1 MLSYLLMF
9 PHFNHEKIDF
19 FTKKCSLLTD
29 AEIKASSYLF
39 SNNYGTYSNSKDN
52 PNESKRNA
60 HITLGVRYY
69 ENLRNRNDAYVAF
82 AICDDNI
89 VGQAFY
95 VVENTNEGKL
105 TWVIQLVVNKK
116 YRRHGIAKKLLFSIW
131 GFSNDCAWGLATT
144 NPLTIKTL
152 ETATMREVS
161 LETMRKNIDKIK
173 RIAQKVSFI
182 KVDDIQIDKEKSI
195 VFSNFYVSHDD
206 IPVFIKKYGN
216 KNWKFG
222 FELKEGYE
230 WLAFTFKSQDIKSIS
245 KKDLDKLFEH
255 SEKCLIDAYSRMKM
269 PEQNWTKHTANEIDF
284 IEKYIPSKETKI
296 IDIGCGIGRHSLE
309 LLNRGY
315 TNIVAYDFSERN
327 INFAKVSI
335 PDDKNIFFKQDVR
348 FLKGTKA
355 DFAICLYDVIGSFPK
370 ESENLRII
378 KSLHK
383 NLIKNGKAVISVM
396 NMELTKNIAKE
407 KNVYDVYE
415 NPKRLFKLK
424 ASSTMQSTGDIF
436 NPEYFV
442 IDTQTNLVF
451 RKEMFT
457 DDGYLD
463 SEYIIRDKRY
473 KLEEISNKLSKSG
486 FKILESRFV
495 QSGHWEVP
503 LKNTDL
509 KAKEI
514 LLVVQK
520 V

>member
-1 MLSYLLMF
+1 MF
-9 PHFNHEKIDF
+9 SQFNQEKIGY

-29 AEIKASSYLF
+29 AEIEASSRLF
-39 SNNYGTYSNSKDN
+39 SNNYDTYSNAH

-60 HITLGVRYY
+60 QIALNVRYY
-69 ENLRNRNDAYVAF
+69 ENLRKRNDAYVAF
-82 AICDDNI
+82 AMYGGSII
-89 VGQAFY
+89 GQAFY

-105 TWVIQLVVNKK
+105 TWVIQLVVHKK

-152 ETATMREVS
+152 ETATMREVN

-182 KVDDIQIDKEKSI
+182 KVNDIQIDKEKSV
-195 VFSNFYVSHDD
+195 VFSNFYVAHDD
-206 IPVFIKKYGN
+206 IPAFIKKYGN

-222 FELKEGYE
+222 FELQEGYE

-255 SEKCLIDAYSRMKM
+255 SERCLVDAYSRMKM
-269 PEQNWTKHTANEIDF
+269 PEQNWTRHTANEIDF
-284 IEKYIPSKETKI
+284 IEKYIPSKEAKI
-296 IDIGCGIGRHSLE
+296 IDMGCGIGRHSKE
-309 LLNRGY
+309 LCNRGY
-315 TNIVAYDFSERN
+315 TNIAAYDFSERN
-327 INFAKVSI
+327 INFAKTSI
-335 PDDKNIFFKQDVR
+335 PNEKNIFFRQDIR

-378 KSLHK
+378 KSFYK
-383 NLIKNGKAVISVM
+383 NLTKNGKAVISVM
-396 NMELTKNIAKE
+396 NMELTRNIAKE
-407 KNVYDVYE
+407 KNVYDVYK

-424 ASSTMQSTGDIF
+424 ASNIMQSTGDVF

-457 DDGYLD
+457 DDGYPD

-473 KLEEISNKLSKSG
+473 ALEEISNKLEKCG
-486 FKILESRFV
+486 FKIVESRFV
-495 QSGHWEVP
+495 QAGHWEIP

>member
-1 MLSYLLMF
+1 MF
-9 PHFNHEKIDF
+9 SQFNQEKIAY
-19 FTKKCSLLTD
+19 FTKRCSQLTD
-29 AEIKASSYLF
+29 AEIKDSSCLF
-39 SNNYGTYSNSKDN
+39 SNNYGTYSNKH
-52 PNESKRNA
+52 PNESKRNEQIA
-60 HITLGVRYY
+60 LNKRYY
-69 ENLRNRNDAYVAF
+69 ENLRNRNDTYVAF
-82 AICDDNI
+82 AKYGDSII
-89 VGQAFY
+89 GQAFY
-95 VVENTNEGKL
+95 VVEYTNEGKL
-105 TWVIQLVVNKK
+105 TWVIQLVVHKK
-116 YRRHGIAKKLLFSIW
+116 YRKRGIAKKLLFSIW

-152 ETATMREVS
+152 ETATMREVN

-182 KVDDIQIDKEKSI
+182 KVNDIQIDKDKSI

-206 IPVFIKKYGN
+206 IPAFIKKYGN

-222 FELKEGYE
+222 FELQEGYE

-245 KKDLDKLFEH
+245 KTDLDKLFEH

-269 PEQNWTKHTANEIDF
+269 PEQNWTKHTADEIDF
-284 IEKYIPSKETKI
+284 IEKYIPSKNTKI
-296 IDIGCGIGRHSLE
+296 IDMGCGIGRHSKE
-309 LLNRGY
+309 LYSRGY
-315 TNIVAYDFSERN
+315 TNIAAYDFSERN
-327 INFAKVSI
+327 IDFAKKSNSG
-335 PDDKNIFFKQDVR
+335 KNIFFKQDIR
-348 FLKGTKA
+348 FLKGAKA
-355 DFAICLYDVIGSFPK
+355 GFAICLYDVIGSFAK

-378 KSLHK
+378 KSLYR
-383 NLIKNGKAVISVM
+383 NLTKNGKAVISVM

-407 KNVYDVYE
+407 RNVYDVYK

-424 ASSTMQSTGDIF
+424 ASNTMQSTGDVF

-451 RKEMFT
+451 RKEMFA

-473 KLEEISNKLSKSG
+473 TLDELSKELSKCG
-486 FKILESRFV
+486 FKIIESRFV
-495 QSGHWEVP
+495 QAGHWEVP

-514 LLVVQK
+514 LFIVQK
-520 V
+520 A

>member
-1 MLSYLLMF
+1 MF
-9 PHFNHEKIDF
+9 SHFNPEKIDF
-19 FTKKCSLLTD
+19 FTKKCSRLTD
-29 AEIKASSYLF
+29 AEIKASSCLF
-39 SNNYGTYSNSKDN
+39 SNNYGTYSNAH
-52 PNESKRNA
+52 PNESKRKMQIALN
-60 HITLGVRYY
+60 VRYY
-69 ENLRNRNDAYVAF
+69 ENLRKRNDAYVAF
-82 AICDDNI
+82 AMHDSDII
-89 VGQAFY
+89 GQAFY

-105 TWVIQLVVNKK
+105 TWVIQLVVHKK

-152 ETATMREVS
+152 ETATMREVN
-161 LETMRKNIDKIK
+161 LETMQKNIDKIK

-182 KVDDIQIDKEKSI
+182 KVNDIQIDKEKSV
-195 VFSNFYVSHDD
+195 VFSNFYVAHDD
-206 IPVFIKKYGN
+206 IPAFIKKYGN

-230 WLAFTFKSQDIKSIS
+230 WLAFTFRSQDIKSIS
-245 KKDLDKLFEH
+245 KRDLDKLFEH
-255 SEKCLIDAYSRMKM
+255 SEKCLVDAYSRMKM

-284 IEKYIPSKETKI
+284 IEKYIPSKEAKI
-296 IDIGCGIGRHSLE
+296 IDIGCGIGRHSKE
-309 LLNRGY
+309 LYNRGY
-315 TNIVAYDFSERN
+315 KNIKGYDFSERN
-327 INFAKVSI
+327 IHFAKASI
-335 PDDKNIFFKQDVR
+335 SNEKDIFFKQDVR
-348 FLKGTKA
+348 FLKGAKA

-370 ESENLRII
+370 ESENLKII

-383 NLIKNGKAVISVM
+383 NLTKNGKAVISVM
-396 NMELTKNIAKE
+396 NMELTRNIAKE

-424 ASSTMQSTGDIF
+424 ASNTMQSTGDIF

-442 IDTQTNLVF
+442 MDTQTKLVF

-473 KLEEISNKLSKSG
+473 TLEEISKKLTKCG
-486 FKILESRFV
+486 FKIVESRFV
-495 QSGHWEVP
+495 QAGHWEVP